1 MDFINGYMRCYWTCI
16 RGREEENNPCVEAI
30 LLFICSN
37 RSDPELVS
45 DSAVWLMSWAELES
59 KQTY

>member
-1 MDFINGYMRCYWTCI
+1 MDFINGYMRSYQTCI
-16 RGREEENNPCVEAI
+16 RGREEENNPCLEAI
-30 LLFICSN
+30 LLFICRN
-37 RSDPELVS
+37 KSDPELVS

>member
-1 MDFINGYMRCYWTCI
+1 MVFINRYRRCYQTCI
-16 RGREEENNPCVEAI
+16 TGKEEENNLCMEAI
-30 LLFICSN
+30 LLYICSN

-45 DSAVWLMSWAELES
+45 DSTGWLMSRVELEY

>member
-1 MDFINGYMRCYWTCI
+1 MDFINRYTRCYQTCI

-30 LLFICSN
+30 LLFIWSD

-45 DSAVWLMSWAELES
+45 DSTGWVMSWAELES
-59 KQTY
+59 KQAY

>member
-1 MDFINGYMRCYWTCI
+1 MDFINRYMRCCRTCI
-16 RGREEENNPCVEAI
+16 RGRKEENNPCVEAI
-30 LLFICSN
+30 LLFICSS
-37 RSDPELVS
+37 RRDAELVW

>member
-1 MDFINGYMRCYWTCI
+1 MRCYQTCI
-16 RGREEENNPCVEAI
+16 RGREEENNPRVEAI
-30 LLFICSN
+30 LLFICSD

-59 KQTY
+59 KQTD